1 MNTTILIGGASG
13 ATGSVTTRLLLQ
25 KGFPVR
31 ALVHQ
36 NDGGGPHRCGLA
48 PGHRGHALGFV
59 VSERATREIAQFDQ
73 RNPSS
78 QNSMVPPAG
87 PSERVKAEDDQARQD
102 AVEIDGAIG
111 AQMIE
116 PATDHH
122 ADGEPSRTNN
132 EGE

>member
-48 PGHRGHALGFV
+48 PGHRGHAGIRCL
-59 VSERATREIAQFDQ
+59 RT
-73 RNPSS
+73 RNPRDCPIRSTERIKPKFNGSS
-78 QNSMVPPAG
+78 CRSFG
-87 PSERVKAEDDQARQD
+87 
-102 AVEIDGAIG
+102 
-111 AQMIE
+111 
-116 PATDHH
+116 T
-122 ADGEPSRTNN
+122 GES
-132 EGE
+132 